1 VTRRELV
8 RYVAADY
15 VGASCWLAS
24 TTLLPVIVAQEAGAA
39 AAGYFSLAWI
49 LAFPLLLVPANMGA
63 SLIVHGLRDQG
74 ELVRL
79 ARRMVVQTWRLVVP
93 AAVVLAVGAPYLL
106 DVFGAAYSHEG
117 ATLLRILAV
126 AAVANVVNTMA
137 VSAARVRRR
146 MTVVV
151 AVLASQCAL
160 SLGLAVPLLRLYGVV
175 GVGLAWL
182 IGQLSVAAAVVV
194 AHAGLRETAGRI
206 RALGSRRT
214 GTSG

>member
-1 VTRRELV
+1 
-8 RYVAADY
+8 
-15 VGASCWLAS
+15 
-24 TTLLPVIVAQEAGAA
+24 VIVAQEAGAA

-49 LAFPLLLVPANMGA
+49 VAFPLYLVPANMGA
-63 SLIVHGLRDQG
+63 SLVVHSLRDQG

-79 ARRMVVQTWRLVVP
+79 ARQMVVQTWRVVVP
-93 AAVVLAVGAPYLL
+93 AAVALAVFSPYLL
-106 DVFGAAYSHEG
+106 RVFGSSYSHEG

-126 AAVANVVNTMA
+126 AAVANVVNAIA

-160 SLGLAVPLLRLYGVV
+160 SLGLAVPLLRLDGIV

-182 IGQLSVAAAVVV
+182 IGQFVVAAAVAV
-194 AHAGLRETAGRI
+194 AHLGLRETTGRI
-206 RALGSRRT
+206 RGLRPGWGRT
-214 GTSG
+214 PR